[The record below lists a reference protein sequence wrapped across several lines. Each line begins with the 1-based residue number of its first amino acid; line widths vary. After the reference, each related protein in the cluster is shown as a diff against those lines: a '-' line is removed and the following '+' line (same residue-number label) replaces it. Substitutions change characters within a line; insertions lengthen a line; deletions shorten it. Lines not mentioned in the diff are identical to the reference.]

1 MKSRII
7 KNESPGEDRRGA
19 TGSGAA
25 AEPKRKRNLAA
36 SVGGWSARHW
46 KTAVFGWLAFVVAAF
61 VIGGM
66 VGTKTLVW
74 ETSLP
79 GESGKAERILYD
91 DFRPPASEAVLIQ
104 SERMSANDPSFVA
117 AIRDVVAGL
126 GSLHDV
132 VKLRS
137 PLDPQN
143 PGQIS
148 PDGHSALV
156 SFQIRGNPDEAS
168 GKIGSILDRVDAL
181 QAEHPDLHI
190 AEFGDVSSNEEVMD
204 AFKGD
209 LEKAGMF
216 SLPLTLIILVVAF
229 GALVAAG
236 VPLLVGLTAVLATL
250 GLVGPISH
258 LLPMDE
264 SVSAIVLLIGLA
276 VGVDYS
282 LFYIR
287 REREERRAGKSAME
301 ALEAAAATSG
311 RSVLISGL
319 TVMVAMA
326 GMFLT
331 GDKAFASF
339 AAATILVVAVAM
351 LGSLT
356 VLPAVLSK
364 LGDRIDRLHVPL
376 VGRLRR
382 DDGEGRVW
390 GAIVDRVLRR
400 PVLSLVVAGG
410 ILVALALPAVQLHTG
425 EPGVET
431 YPQNL
436 KVVQTFNRL
445 QDAFGGTI
453 TADVVVKAPDVT
465 APAVQDAIREL
476 RVKSVATGRMH
487 EPVTIDV
494 NNDRTVARVSI
505 SVEGNGTD
513 DRSNAALAALR
524 EDIVPRTVGAVD
536 GAQVAVTGMTATA
549 KDGNEQLKTAAPV
562 VFAFVLVFAFALLLV
577 AFRSIVIA
585 VKAIVLNLLSV
596 AAAYGVLV
604 LVFQH
609 GFGKQLLGFEHT
621 TGIVPF
627 LPIFLFVILFGL
639 SLDYPVLILS
649 RIREYRDQGA
659 STDEAV
665 AHGIK
670 ATAGVVTSA
679 AIVMVGVFAIFG
691 TLSMMIFKQFG
702 VGLAVAVLIDATIVR
717 AVLLPATMMLLGE
730 RNWYLPRWLEWLPR
744 LDHGQAP
751 SEHAEPPVAEPV
763 RSAA

>member
-1 MKSRII
+1 MS
-7 KNESPGEDRRGA
+7 S
-19 TGSGAA
+19 TGHTLNIAA
-25 AEPKRKRNLAA
+25 RMGR
-36 SVGGWSARHW
+36 WSARHR
-46 KTAVFGWLAFVVAAF
+46 KIAIFGWLAFVIAAF
-61 VIGGM
+61 VVGGM
-66 VGTKTLVW
+66 VGTKNLVW
-74 ETSLP
+74 QTSLP
-79 GESGKAERILYD
+79 GESGKAERILYE

-104 SERMSANDPSFVA
+104 SETISTDDARFAA
-117 AIRDVVAGL
+117 AIEDVVAGL
-126 GSLHDV
+126 GSLHAV
-132 VKLRS
+132 VNLRS
-137 PLDPQN
+137 PFDPEN

-148 PDGHSALV
+148 PDGRSALV
-156 SFQIRGNPDEAS
+156 SFQIRGDPDEAS
-168 GKIGSILDRVDAL
+168 DKLDPILDRMESL
-181 QAEHPDLHI
+181 QAAHPQFHI
-190 AEFGDVSSNEEVMD
+190 AQFGEVSSNEEVMA
-204 AFKGD
+204 AFTSD

-236 VPLLVGLTAVLATL
+236 IPLLLGLTAVIATM
-250 GLVGPISH
+250 GLVGPVSH

-264 SVSAIVLLIGLA
+264 SISAIVLLIGLA

-287 REREERRAGKSAME
+287 REREERRAGRSAEE
-301 ALEAAAATSG
+301 ALEVASATSG

-326 GMFLT
+326 GMFFT

-356 VLPAVLSK
+356 VLPAILSK
-364 LGDRIDRLHVPL
+364 LGDKIDRVHVPL

-382 DDGEGRVW
+382 ADGEGRVW

-400 PVLSLVVAGG
+400 PVLSVVVAGG
-410 ILVALALPAVQLHTG
+410 MLVALALPALTLHTG
-425 EPGVET
+425 EPGIET

-436 KVVQTFNRL
+436 KAVQTFNRL

-453 TADVVVKAPDVT
+453 TADVVVKTSDVT
-465 APAVQDAIREL
+465 APAVQEAIRDL
-476 RVKSVATGRMH
+476 RMQAVATGTMH

-494 NNDRTVARVSI
+494 NDDRTVARVSI
-505 SVEGNGTD
+505 SLTGNGTD
-513 DRSNAALAALR
+513 GRSNAALSALR
-524 EDIVPRTVGAVD
+524 EDIVPATVGALD

-549 KDGNEQLKTAAPV
+549 RDGNAQLKAAAPL
-562 VFAFVLVFAFALLLV
+562 VFAFVLVFAFGLLLV

-585 VKAIVLNLLSV
+585 VKAIALNLLSV
-596 AAAYGVLV
+596 AAAYGILV

-621 TGIVPF
+621 TPIVSF

-639 SLDYPVLILS
+639 SMDYHVLILS
-649 RIREYRDQGA
+649 RVREYRDRGA

-665 AHGIK
+665 AQGIRN
-670 ATAGVVTSA
+670 TAGVVTSA

-691 TLSMMIFKQFG
+691 TLSMMMFKQFG

-717 AVLLPATMMLLGE
+717 AVLLPASMKLLGE
-730 RNWYLPRWLEWLPR
+730 WNWYLPRWLEWLPR
-744 LDHGQAP
+744 LDHDSADAGAEEPSVVSPAP
-751 SEHAEPPVAEPV
+751 AVETA
-763 RSAA
+763 